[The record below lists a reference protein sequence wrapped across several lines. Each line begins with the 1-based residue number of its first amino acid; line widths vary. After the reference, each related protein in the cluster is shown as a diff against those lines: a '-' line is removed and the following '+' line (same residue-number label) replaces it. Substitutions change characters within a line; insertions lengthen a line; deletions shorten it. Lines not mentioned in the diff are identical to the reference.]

1 MEIYVVRQG
10 DYLGSI
16 GTRFGVGTAELA
28 YANQLPYPYYLAV
41 GQALLIP
48 NGSSP
53 DEGKRTVMTR
63 GFAYPF
69 ISGWVLEQTLPYLT
83 DLAVFSYGFTMNGD
97 LLPPYWD
104 DTWMINLAAE
114 YGTVSILTLT
124 PLDER
129 GMFNSYM
136 ITALLSNPAAQKN
149 LIGQVLETMRYK
161 NFSGLDIDFEFISAE
176 DRVRFAQFVEDV
188 KQAVAPE
195 GYSVSVDLA
204 PKIASDQQGE
214 LYEGKDYGLLGKAA
228 DKVLLMT
235 YEWGYTYGP
244 PMGIAP
250 INKVREVVEYAVT
263 EIPPEKIN
271 LGIPNYGYD
280 WTLPYVKGQSKAVTI
295 GNVEAVQ
302 IAVQNQAEIMF
313 DEVAMSPYFNYMKDG
328 ATHEV
333 WFEDVRSIQA
343 KFKLINEYGL
353 NGAGYW
359 QIMQLFR
366 TNWLLAADTFNI
378 QKE

>member
-1 MEIYVVRQG
+1 MNIYVVKQG
-10 DYLGSI
+10 DNLNAI
-16 GTRFGVGTAELA
+16 GAQFGVGVAELA

-48 NGSSP
+48 DGSS
-53 DEGKRTVMTR
+53 DGKRTLMTR

-83 DLAVFSYGFTMNGD
+83 DLAVFSYGFTVQGN
-97 LLPPYWD
+97 LLPPDWD
-104 DTWMINLAAE
+104 DTWMIQLAEQYKTAA
-114 YGTVSILTLT
+114 ILTLT
-124 PLDER
+124 PLDAN
-129 GMFNSYM
+129 GIFNSYL
-136 ITALLSNPAAQKN
+136 ITALLSNPEAQSI
-149 LIGQVLETMRYK
+149 LIAQVLEMMRK
-161 NFSGLDIDFEFISAE
+161 KHFSGVDIDFEFINAE

-188 KQAVAPE
+188 RQAAAPE

-204 PKIASDQQGE
+204 PKIASDQPGV
-214 LYEGKDYGLLGKAA
+214 LYEGKDYGLLGRAA
-228 DKVLLMT
+228 DTVLLMT

-280 WTLPYVKGQSKAVTI
+280 WTLPYVKGESKAVTL
-295 GNVEAVQ
+295 GNVEAAQ
-302 IAVQNQAEIMF
+302 LAVVNRAEIMF
-313 DEVAMSPYFNYMKDG
+313 DEVAMSPYFHYVKDG
-328 ATHEV
+328 ETHEV

-366 TNWLLAADTFNI
+366 ANWLLAADMFNI